1 MHRLFFLVPILFTA
15 CGSSNDKTLII
26 TGSSTVAPVVSEI
39 AKRFEA
45 SHPGVRVDI
54 QTGGSSRGISD
65 ARDKTAHIGMISRDL
80 KDSESDLTAHILARD
95 GVAMIVHRDNPVS
108 DLSTDTIKGI
118 YTGTISDWSAA
129 GGTPGPITVVNKASG
144 RATLEVFLT
153 HFGLKEP
160 DIKAHV
166 VIGENQEG
174 IKTVTGNP
182 RSIAYVSI
190 GTAEYEVAA
199 GTPIKLVRLDGA
211 APSTEAVASGSY
223 PMFRP
228 LSLITAGQPSELAA
242 QFITFAR
249 SKDVHDL
256 VRAQHFVP
264 VAP

>member
-1 MHRLFFLVPILFTA
+1 MRKLFFLVPLLFAA
-15 CGSSNDKTLII
+15 CSSSSDKTLIL
-26 TGSSTVAPVVSEI
+26 TGSSTIAPLIGEI

-65 ARDKTAHIGMISRDL
+65 VRDKTAHIGMVSREL
-80 KDSESDLTAHILARD
+80 KDSESDLTAHLLARD

-118 YTGTISDWSAA
+118 YTGSISDWSEA
-129 GGTPGPITVVNKASG
+129 GGTPGPITAVNKASG
-144 RATLEVFLT
+144 RATLEVFVG
-153 HFGLKEP
+153 HFKLEEP

-174 IKTVTGNP
+174 IKTVAGNP
-182 RSIAYVSI
+182 RAIAYVSI
-190 GTAEYEVAA
+190 GTAEYEAGA
-199 GTPIKLVRLDGA
+199 GTPIKLVPLDGA
-211 APSTEAVASGSY
+211 VPSTEAVAKGSY

-228 LSLITAGQPSELAA
+228 LNLVTAGQPSELAA

-249 SKDVHDL
+249 SKDMHDL